1 MHCLVK
7 VSLYNTDTGENAINH
22 LPGTKP
28 NLDYLRN
35 TNGQIERTQT
45 TLSGPNVIN
54 GVTD

>member
-7 VSLYNTDTGENAINH
+7 VSLYNTDTGENTINH

-45 TLSGPNVIN
+45 TLSGPNVNN